1 MQRQARVFEY
11 SDCLHGKQIENL
23 QKKQQVPVGMHEE
36 IEDDR
41 GYRFY
46 INKTT
51 NIKYKENPS
60 LILII
65 KRIKANLKDVKFC
78 TYRSAVKLIQLK
90 NSLFSKS
97 SFLVSYYI
105 VMKFYADLIASVCLC
120 HFSLLYS
127 FPMCDLNHNEA
138 QSWIFTRERKPKPAL
153 RHHSWH
159 LLRQWKGGLLHRAQE
174 LQPAFRHLNLV

>member
-1 MQRQARVFEY
+1 MNTRSAELTVFEF
-11 SDCLHGKQIENL
+11 SVCLHDKLIENL
-23 QKKQQVPVGMHEE
+23 QKKQQVPVRMHEE

-65 KRIKANLKDVKFC
+65 KRIKANFKDVKFC

-90 NSLFSKS
+90 NSLYSKS
-97 SFLVSYYI
+97 SLI
-105 VMKFYADLIASVCLC
+105 LGVMLHCYGFYAD
-120 HFSLLYS
+120 
-127 FPMCDLNHNEA
+127 
-138 QSWIFTRERKPKPAL
+138 
-153 RHHSWH
+153 
-159 LLRQWKGGLLHRAQE
+159 
-174 LQPAFRHLNLV
+174 